1 MLADELARTHAGAA
15 ASLREGMQETLTVT
29 RLGCGWLN
37 RTLASTNPCESM
49 IETVRRVSPNVK
61 YWSSG
66 DRQHHPGV
74 ATARRSSNA
83 TRTRSSPTGPSSWTM
98 KMTS

>member
-1 MLADELARTHAGAA
+1 MYYRDANEQMLVCALLEDMAVLEYL
-15 ASLREGMQETLTVT
+15 VT
-29 RLGCGWLN
+29 
-37 RTLASTNPCESM
+37 
-49 IETVRRVSPNVK
+49 
-61 YWSSG
+61 
-66 DRQHHPGV
+66 GV